1 MDIFIDADSRSWRP
15 LSLKSLSFSPAVD
28 ANAGR
33 SPAVADGAESESSA
47 TRRRHRFRQSCTCDT
62 NNNSTRPQ
70 ETRTT
75 TELDSQC
82 APAESCSEVASPSS
96 DVNSKVV
103 TWMNSCAP
111 PSPLSASTSPLQLQV
126 RDGNGTETAEPQ
138 PTFWKETNR
147 TERAN
152 VEKSNRTRSE

>member
-1 MDIFIDADSRSWRP
+1 MNIFIDADSRSWRP

-33 SPAVADGAESESSA
+33 GTAVADGAESESSA
-47 TRRRHRFRQSCTCDT
+47 TRRRHRFRRTWTCDA
-62 NNNSTRPQ
+62 NNNSMRPQ
-70 ETRTT
+70 QTRTT

-126 RDGNGTETAEPQ
+126 RDGNGTETAEP
-138 PTFWKETNR
+138 TATDVL
-147 TERAN
+147 ERN
-152 VEKSNRTRSE
+152 E